1 MKYNNYGNK
10 SIFVDVPRSSIV
22 LYPKTEE
29 EYDTLKTT
37 IQAQLGEDVEAVFP
51 KYSPS
56 ASIIFLCDDI
66 EFRKSLFEEVGIGL
80 AENREN
86 FTLYK
91 LKKDATRLD
100 FEFNFTA
107 IEERDRIVAIIS
119 NCISGVHGI
128 KLNFENNND
137 KGVTTWSLT
146 EDKSLKQDLEQ
157 KLQSEYRE
165 ETVNYIDGKEYD
177 SLSKINEEDFANSHF
192 RSKERMVKSRQ
203 KFFLKTQSRRL
214 GKCNLNSATL

>member
-1 MKYNNYGNK
+1 MYGNVKRNYPDQMVSSVYQYAFRPIVDKMVLADLKYNNYENK

-29 EYDTLKTT
+29 EYNTLKTT

-56 ASIIFLCDDI
+56 ASIIFLCDDM
-66 EFRKSLFEEVGIGL
+66 EFRKSLFEKVGIGL

-107 IEERDRIVAIIS
+107 IEERDR
-119 NCISGVHGI
+119 
-128 KLNFENNND
+128 
-137 KGVTTWSLT
+137 
-146 EDKSLKQDLEQ
+146 KS
-157 KLQSEYRE
+157 
-165 ETVNYIDGKEYD
+165 V
-177 SLSKINEEDFANSHF
+177 
-192 RSKERMVKSRQ
+192 V
-203 KFFLKTQSRRL
+203 
-214 GKCNLNSATL
+214 